1 MLRNWHINI
10 NRLRQI
16 PESKGKQKTKKK
28 KNKQTD
34 KQTKK
39 SKKSLQNHPKI
50 KLEEVF
56 AIYTASV
63 I

>member
-28 KNKQTD
+28 NNKETD
-34 KQTKK
+34 KQTK
-39 SKKSLQNHPKI
+39 N
-50 KLEEVF
+50 
-56 AIYTASV
+56 
-63 I
+63 

>member
-1 MLRNWHINI
+1 MLRNWHTNI

-16 PESKGKQKTKKK
+16 AESKGKKEKQ
-28 KNKQTD
+28 NKQTN
-34 KQTKK
+34 KK

-56 AIYTASV
+56 SIYTASMV
-63 I
+63 

>member
-28 KNKQTD
+28 KTKETD
-34 KQTKK
+34 KQTKNQRNHFKTTPK
-39 SKKSLQNHPKI
+39 SN
-50 KLEEVF
+50 
-56 AIYTASV
+56 
-63 I
+63 

>member
-28 KNKQTD
+28 K
-34 KQTKK
+34 TKK
-39 SKKSLQNHPKI
+39 RTKKQKI
-50 KLEEVF
+50 KE
-56 AIYTASV
+56 IT
-63 I
+63 